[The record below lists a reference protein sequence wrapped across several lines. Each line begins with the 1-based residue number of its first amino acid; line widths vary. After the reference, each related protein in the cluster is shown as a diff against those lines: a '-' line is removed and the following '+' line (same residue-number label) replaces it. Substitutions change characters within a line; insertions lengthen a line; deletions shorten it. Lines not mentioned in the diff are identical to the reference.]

1 MIKPIF
7 NNRRFTASELLHAQ
21 RESEK
26 NDDEDV
32 FLDIPFTNEICPIGT
47 DEQELREYIRN
58 AEIKRKITS
67 LVVHCTASRQ
77 NASIDG
83 ILAHWKR
90 KGWKNPGYHIILPM
104 EGFTILSDF
113 NNVTNGAIGHNY
125 NGVHI
130 SYIGGVEF
138 VGKKWKPLDNRTE
151 SQKRLIDV
159 FIVEMVKRFPEIKV
173 IGHNEVA
180 KKACPSFKVKN
191 EYPEHWTGI

>member
-7 NNRRFTASELLHAQ
+7 DNSRFTFAELISAQ
-21 RESEK
+21 REAER

-32 FLDIPFTNEICPIGT
+32 FLDVPFTNEICPISI
-47 DEQELREYIRN
+47 DENELRQYIRN

-67 LVVHCTASRQ
+67 LTIHCTASHQ
-77 NASIDG
+77 TATISG
-83 ILAHWKR
+83 ILAMWKR
-90 KGWKNPGYHIILPM
+90 KGWKNVGYHIILPLT
-104 EGFTILSDF
+104 GFSVLADF
-113 NNVTNGAIGHNY
+113 NNVTNGAIGYNQ

-130 SYIGGVEF
+130 SYIGGIDENI
-138 VGKKWKPLDNRTE
+138 KAIDNRTD

-159 FIVEMVKRFPEIKV
+159 FIVEMVKRFPKIKV

-180 KKACPSFKVKN
+180 NKSCPSFKVKN

>member
-7 NNRRFTASELLHAQ
+7 NNKRFTASELLHAQ

-26 NDDEDV
+26 NDDDDDFFDV
-32 FLDIPFTNEICPIGT
+32 PFIKQICPIST
-47 DEQELREYIRN
+47 DEKELREYIRN

-90 KGWKNPGYHIILPM
+90 KGWKNVGYHIILPM

-113 NNVTNGAIGHNY
+113 NNVTNGAIGYNQ

-138 VGKKWKPLDNRTE
+138 VGQKWKPLDNRTE

-180 KKACPSFKVKN
+180 KKSCPSFKVKN